1 MHFFSYNQNSGL
13 QGGTAPHPIPCLC
26 PLTPQSGPLVHFS
39 STIGPSWRHHAEVLK
54 RRHIP
59 ACLTKHRFPQ
69 ASTTVVLDQIQMR
82 SVSIFV
88 KDYYA
93 WFNEAS
99 CSCRRLLLLWTKVSS
114 FYPPPCCFVVLWFLK
129 SCFFSLLFPV
139 HKASVP
145 LPSVPQMPWTKT
157 SHEVEISLWVSTFTV
172 HCIPFLFD
180 YTKSLLW

>member
-1 MHFFSYNQNSGL
+1 MPLFHDIQVTLPVRGQLGGICQLKGTTVLDCLKTKTKNPVHFFSYNQNSGL

-114 FYPPPCCFVVLWFLK
+114 FYPPP
-129 SCFFSLLFPV
+129 LLFC
-139 HKASVP
+139 SV
-145 LPSVPQMPWTKT
+145 V
-157 SHEVEISLWVSTFTV
+157 IS
-172 HCIPFLFD
+172 
-180 YTKSLLW
+180 